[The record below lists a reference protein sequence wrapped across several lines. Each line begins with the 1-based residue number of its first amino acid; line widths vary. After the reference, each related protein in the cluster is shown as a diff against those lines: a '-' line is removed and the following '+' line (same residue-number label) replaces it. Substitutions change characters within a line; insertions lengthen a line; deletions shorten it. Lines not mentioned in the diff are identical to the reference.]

1 MAPSESWVTFSPD
14 EHSNLKAFFRTWP
27 PSTTYYSQV
36 AWISVR
42 NGKFRSTYDRSN
54 LDTEGLQ
61 RAWAAVRSDNQQP
74 TVDNLADLA
83 RQFDVLEGKWMVF
96 SRPDKI
102 DEIWSKIAR
111 TTYAGILGV
120 SSKVSARD
128 DNVGSHVI
136 CVHTKD
142 FTDRGDVDRVRNG
155 LRRLGIKWKVG
166 YKPDIYTYCDIYK
179 GNSWNIRPSL
189 YYY

>member
-1 MAPSESWVTFSPD
+1 
-14 EHSNLKAFFRTWP
+14 
-27 PSTTYYSQV
+27 
-36 AWISVR
+36 
-42 NGKFRSTYDRSN
+42 
-54 LDTEGLQ
+54 
-61 RAWAAVRSDNQQP
+61 
-74 TVDNLADLA
+74 
-83 RQFDVLEGKWMVF
+83 MVF

-111 TTYAGILGV
+111 TTYAGNLGV

-136 CVHTKD
+136 CVYTKD

>member
-111 TTYAGILGV
+111 TTYAGNLGV